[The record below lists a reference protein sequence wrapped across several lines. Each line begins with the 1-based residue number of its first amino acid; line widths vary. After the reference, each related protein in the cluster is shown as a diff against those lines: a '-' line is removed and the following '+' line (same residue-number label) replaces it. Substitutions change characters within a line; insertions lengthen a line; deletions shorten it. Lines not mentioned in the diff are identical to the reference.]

1 MTGSEIAEWRKKNKW
16 SQTQVVRAVGTDQSI
31 VSKWE
36 RGLIQPPD
44 DIRVQLTAALAKKQR
59 AYEKAGGLP
68 AAAPLPELKG
78 RNAHDNA
85 AERNWRNEQQQ
96 AYKKNDTIRQ
106 AAELA
111 AGARMDEIRKELEE
125 EKEMP
130 EFLSKEQTGL
140 NIKPQVLERFPIRY
154 FVDMEIQRYISAEH
168 FLYDAEMQ
176 HEQDQIEMLRHFKA
190 YMMQLMFC

>member
-1 MTGSEIAEWRKKNKW
+1 MINAKTVSCKLPDVATYERAKKGKIYPTGC
-16 SQTQVVRAVGTDQSI
+16 TCLQVSASKGQLVYLHNDQM
-31 VSKWE
+31 VDAKYCV
-36 RGLIQPPD
+36 IQPDTDRLDPYFFHL
-44 DIRVQLTAALAKKQR
+44 I
-59 AYEKAGGLP
+59 
-68 AAAPLPELKG
+68 LK
-78 RNAHDNA
+78 
-85 AERNWRNEQQQ
+85 
-96 AYKKNDTIRQ
+96 
-106 AAELA
+106 
-111 AGARMDEIRKELEE
+111 
-125 EKEMP
+125 KEMP